1 MLGLNKARYD
11 VVLSDQHIF
20 HYFELLLERTS
31 LFKAQA
37 TELHH
42 FVEEDPEDYRPL
54 FRDRQIRDDFDAGL
68 EQLKSSGRYQ
78 QIYDHYLQQ

>member
-1 MLGLNKARYD
+1 MAFGEKIPPFCLPE
-11 VVLSDQHIF
+11 SDSGI
-20 HYFELLLERTS
+20 ELLPERTS

-37 TELHH
+37 TERHP

-54 FRDRQIRDDFDAGL
+54 FHDRQIRDDFDAGL
-68 EQLKSSGRYQ
+68 EQLKRSGRYQ